1 MYNIRCVKYTR
12 MFIFYISCCFV
23 SRVYKGMVI
32 ATSTLPAVKT
42 AVKSIFERIS

>member
-1 MYNIRCVKYTR
+1 MYIIQCIKYTR

-32 ATSTLPAVKT
+32 AITTLPAVKT
-42 AVKSIFERIS
+42 AVKWMFERIS